1 MKNVIKR
8 LCSATMAVITLIT
21 GAAIPVIADE
31 NMETEKYTELQSPS
45 VVYNMNIDWKY
56 KRAENCADF
65 PLKVASDAIKDSSG
79 NDFYAI
85 DYDDSD
91 WKVVSVPHAVNA
103 EDSFD
108 GVGVDAGEAGLYRGF
123 MFYRK
128 NIVIP
133 QMSGRCGHILG
144 LRKG

>member
-56 KRAENCADF
+56 KRAENGADF
-65 PLKVASDAIKDSSG
+65 LLDSM
-79 NDFYAI
+79 
-85 DYDDSD
+85 
-91 WKVVSVPHAVNA
+91 A
-103 EDSFD
+103 EL
-108 GVGVDAGEAGLYRGF
+108 ERLL
-123 MFYRK
+123 
-128 NIVIP
+128 
-133 QMSGRCGHILG
+133 LG
-144 LRKG
+144 